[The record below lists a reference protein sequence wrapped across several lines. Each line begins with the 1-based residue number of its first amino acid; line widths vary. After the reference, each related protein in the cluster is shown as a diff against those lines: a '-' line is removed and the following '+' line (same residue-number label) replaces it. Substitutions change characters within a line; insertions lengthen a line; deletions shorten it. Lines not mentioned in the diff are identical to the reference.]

1 MTRKGRGE
9 SARTQPNNPMHTASS
24 FMWRAMLATALVAST
39 LAAQPAVQYSMVDVG
54 GHKLHVQV
62 AGTARPGTAT
72 VVFESGLGSPVGMW
86 LRVQKTIAEST
97 LTIAYDRSGIN
108 KSELSKATPTVTYIV
123 STLHTL
129 LKKVDAPPPYVLV
142 GHSWGGPIINR
153 FAAAYPNEIAALVY
167 VDPTDWTQTKA
178 DMDSLWAAA
187 GVRDGG
193 DEALTKM
200 LERMPG
206 IPPGI
211 MAEAREITR
220 LQTGGFEELRRGG
233 DAPDVPT
240 FILLGGKRDPTPA
253 GQSFPGDM
261 EAYFKAGLAQ
271 RVNHFSR
278 VAQSKKDGKVF
289 LTSKSGHFVHSSEP
303 DLVVGAIRQALSAAA
318 AKR

>member
-1 MTRKGRGE
+1 
-9 SARTQPNNPMHTASS
+9 
-24 FMWRAMLATALVAST
+24 
-39 LAAQPAVQYSMVDVG
+39 MVDVG
-54 GHKLHVQV
+54 GHKLYVQA

-86 LRVQKTIAEST
+86 MRVQTLVAEST
-97 LTIAYDRSGIN
+97 KTIAYDRSGIN
-108 KSELSKATPTVTYIV
+108 KSELGKETPTVPNIV
-123 STLHTL
+123 SALHTL
-129 LKKVDAPPPYVLV
+129 LKKLDVPPPYVLV

-153 FAAAYPNEIAALVY
+153 FAATYPNEIAALVY
-167 VDPTDWTQTKA
+167 IDPTDWTQTKA

-187 GVRDGG
+187 GVRAGG
-193 DEALTKM
+193 DDALENM
-200 LERMPG
+200 LEKMPG

-220 LQTGGFEELRRGG
+220 LQKGGFEELRRGG

-240 FILLGGKRDPTPA
+240 VILLGGKRDPTPP

-261 EAYFKAGLAQ
+261 DAYFKAGLVQ

-278 VAQSKKDGKVF
+278 IAQNKRDGKLI
-289 LTSKSGHFVHSSEP
+289 LTAKSGHFVHSSEP
-303 DLVVGAIRQALSAAA
+303 GLVVWAIRQALAAS

>member
-1 MTRKGRGE
+1 MTRKGRVE
-9 SARTQPNNPMHTASS
+9 SRRITQPNNPMHTASS
-24 FMWRAMLATALVAST
+24 FMWRPVLAAALAAST
-39 LAAQPAVQYSMVDVG
+39 LSAQSTVQYSMVDVG

-108 KSELSKATPTVTYIV
+108 KSELGKDAPTVPYIV
-123 STLHTL
+123 SALHTL
-129 LKKVDAPPPYVLV
+129 LSKLEAPAPYVLV

-153 FAAAYPNEIAALVY
+153 FAATYPNEVAALVY

-178 DMDSLWAAA
+178 DMSALWKQA
-187 GVRDGG
+187 GVKD
-193 DEALTKM
+193 DDDMMTKM
-200 LERMPG
+200 LEKMPG
-206 IPPGI
+206 VPAGI
-211 MAEAREITR
+211 LAEAKEVAR
-220 LQTGGFEELRRGG
+220 LQKGGFDELRQGG

-240 FILLGGKRDPTPA
+240 YVLLGGKRDPTPP
-253 GQSFPGDM
+253 GQAFPGDM
-261 EAYFKAGLAQ
+261 DAYFKAGMEQ
-271 RVNHFSR
+271 RIDHFGGMMQR
-278 VAQSKKDGKVF
+278 KRQGTLV

-303 DLVVGAIRQALSAAA
+303 ELVVWAIRQALAAS